1 MARPLLRTAE
11 QRLSSWSAV
20 GCMLLAQLAI
30 APPTACQSSICVQTP
45 CVQTLRVCKACKSR
59 GHFVTSQL
67 QIVDWQR
74 YACSASL
81 YKTVGFV
88 RLQTR
93 RVCTQIVD
101 LQASNPSICKPHKS
115 EAFVRKPLAANL
127 RFASEATRCTAVG
140 CAAGGCTAKLCK
152 AMGL

>member
-115 EAFVRKPLAANL
+115 EAFMRRRLRTKPTVL
-127 RFASEATRCTAVG
+127 
-140 CAAGGCTAKLCK
+140 
-152 AMGL
+152 